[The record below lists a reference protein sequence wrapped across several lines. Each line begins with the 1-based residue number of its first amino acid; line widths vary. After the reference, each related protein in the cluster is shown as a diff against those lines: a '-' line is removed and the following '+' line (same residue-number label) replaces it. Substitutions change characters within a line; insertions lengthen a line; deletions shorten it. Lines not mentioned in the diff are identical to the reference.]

1 MIMEPVI
8 AITMGDGA
16 GVGPEIILKTFL
28 SNETQQRKLLVIGDL
43 IVLNEVKKHLGYDGI
58 ELNGIHSPD
67 KAIWNAKTVNVWDM
81 QLLKPEDFNPGEV
94 SRKAGDAS
102 FHYVVEAIRLANEG
116 QVAAVVTAP
125 ISKEA
130 IQSAGHQFAGHT
142 EIFATYTGTKNYAML
157 LYDEKFS
164 VIHVSTHIP
173 LADAIST
180 LNQPRIER
188 VIQLAHDT
196 MRKILGRSPMIAVA
210 GINPHAGEN
219 GLFGRQEIEI
229 IKPAVESMKAGGI
242 DVSGPYPPDTVFLK
256 TLQGDFDVVVAM
268 YHDQGHIPMKLLSFD
283 TGVNVSVGLP
293 IIRTSVDHG
302 TAFDIAW
309 KGIARNTSLL
319 KAIYLA
325 ECLSK

>member
-1 MIMEPVI
+1 MIIEPVI

-28 SNETQQRKLLVIGDL
+28 SNESHQRKLLVVGDL
-43 IVLNEVKKHLGYDGI
+43 AVLEEVKKQLGYSTI
-58 ELNGIHSPD
+58 ELNGIHSLD
-67 KAIWNAKTVNVWDM
+67 EAKWNEKTVNVWDM
-81 QLLKPEDFNPGEV
+81 QLLKPDDFIPGEV

-102 FHYVVEAIRLANEG
+102 FQYVAEAIRLANEG
-116 QVAAVVTAP
+116 QIAAVVTAP

-142 EIFATYTGTKNYAML
+142 EIFAAYTGTKNYAML

-173 LADAIST
+173 IADAIST
-180 LNQPRIER
+180 LNQQRIER
-188 VIQLAHDT
+188 VIQLADDS
-196 MRKILGRSPMIAVA
+196 MKKILGRPPMIAVS

-219 GLFGRQEIEI
+219 GLFGMQEINI
-229 IKPAVESMKAGGI
+229 IKPAVENMKALGI
-242 DVSGPYPPDTVFLK
+242 DVSGPHPPDTIFLK
-256 TLQGDFDVVVAM
+256 ALHGDFDIVVVM

-283 TGVNVSVGLP
+283 TGVNISVGMP

-319 KAIYLA
+319 KAIHLA
-325 ECLSK
+325 ELLI

>member
-1 MIMEPVI
+1 MEQVI

-16 GVGPEIILKTFL
+16 GIGPEIILKTFL
-28 SNETQQRKLLVIGDL
+28 NNENRKRNLLVVGDL
-43 IVLNEVKKHLGYDGI
+43 TVLEDVKKHLGYNSL

-67 KAIWNAKTVNVWDM
+67 KAIWDNKTVNVWDM
-81 QLLKPEDFNPGEV
+81 QLLKTGDFRPGEV
-94 SRKAGDAS
+94 SRKTGDAS
-102 FHYVVEAIRLANEG
+102 FHYVIEAIRLSKEG
-116 QVAAVVTAP
+116 QVAAIVTAP

-142 EIFATYTGTKNYAML
+142 EIFASYTGTKNYAML

-188 VIQLAHDT
+188 VIQLAHDS
-196 MRKILGRSPMIAVA
+196 MKKIVGHSPVIAVA
-210 GINPHAGEN
+210 GINPHAGEK

-229 IKPAVESMKAGGI
+229 IKPAVESMKARGI

-256 TLQGDFDVVVAM
+256 TLQGDFDIVVAM

-283 TGVNVSVGLP
+283 TGVNISVGLP
-293 IIRTSVDHG
+293 VIRTSVDHG

-309 KGIARNTSLL
+309 KGIARNSSLL
-319 KAIYLA
+319 KAIFLA
-325 ECLSK
+325 ERLSE

>member
-1 MIMEPVI
+1 MITESVF
-8 AITMGDGA
+8 AITMGDAA

-28 SNETQQRKLLVIGDL
+28 GNETHQRKLLVVGDL
-43 IVLNEVKKHLGYDGI
+43 AVLEEVKKHLGYNSI
-58 ELNGIHSPD
+58 ELNGIHSLDRAKWND
-67 KAIWNAKTVNVWDM
+67 KTLNVWDM
-81 QLLKPEDFNPGEV
+81 QLLKPGDFKPGEV
-94 SRKAGDAS
+94 SRKVGDAS
-102 FHYVVEAIRLANEG
+102 FQYVTEAIRLAKDG

-142 EIFATYTGTKNYAML
+142 EIFAAYTGTKNYAML

-180 LNQPRIER
+180 LNQQRIES
-188 VIQLAHDT
+188 VIQLAHDS
-196 MRKILGRSPMIAVA
+196 MKKILGRTPVIAVS

-219 GLFGRQEIEI
+219 GLFGTQEINI
-229 IKPAVESMKAGGI
+229 IKPAVENMKASGI
-242 DVSGPYPPDTVFLK
+242 DVSGPHPPDTIFLK
-256 TLQGDFDVVVAM
+256 ALQGEFDIVVAM

-283 TGVNVSVGLP
+283 TGVNISVGLP

-302 TAFDIAW
+302 TAYDIAW

-319 KAIYLA
+319 KAIHLA
-325 ECLSK
+325 ELLV